1 MTTNGKDQPKR
12 PLFQRIKAQNLLSF
26 GPEGIDLELKPLNVL
41 IGPNGSGK
49 SNLLEIFAL
58 LQAAPFQLARP
69 VRRGGGASEWVWK
82 GTPDHV
88 ASLSAELIPIDSLF
102 PFPTRHSIDF
112 TVDNQMFWLCDER
125 ISAFSLNTKSTNKQL
140 DIRLDQIYEF
150 RDGEPT
156 LKSLN
161 PESVREIPS
170 EEVKRDESILSQ
182 RKDSFNFPNLYLL
195 DQMYRQ
201 IRLYREAQIG
211 RGTVFR
217 QPQSI
222 DVLARPLEENYSN
235 LWMFLSKLRQQPQTK
250 AALIEKIADIYEG
263 ITDFELNFEGGTVQL
278 FLTEGNYTIPAT
290 RLSDGTLRYICL
302 LAILLDPEPPPFIAI
317 EEPELGMHPDLIPK
331 IADLLVDA
339 STRTQLVVTTHSE
352 MLVEAFH
359 ERPDAIVVCEKHE
372 GQTTMRRLDGNELAT
387 WLEDYRIGD
396 LWMSGQLGGVRW

>member
-1 MTTNGKDQPKR
+1 MATNGEPILDPAFFK
-12 PLFQRIKAQNLLSF
+12 RIKAQSLLSF

-69 VRRGGGASEWVWK
+69 VRQGGGASEWVWK
-82 GTPDHV
+82 GAPDCV
-88 ASLSAELIPIDSLF
+88 ASLSAELMPIDSI
-102 PFPTRHSIDF
+102 FPTHHSIDF
-112 TVDNQMFWLCDER
+112 TVVNQMFWLCDER
-125 ISAFSLNTKSTNKQL
+125 ISAFNLTTKPINNTL
-140 DIRLDQIYEF
+140 DVRLDQIYEF

-161 PESVREIPS
+161 PESIREIPA

-201 IRLYREAQIG
+201 IRLYRETQIG

-222 DVLARPLEENYSN
+222 DVIARPLEENYSN

-250 AALIEKIADIYEG
+250 SALIEKIADIYDG
-263 ITDFELNFEGGTVQL
+263 VTDFELNFEGGTVQL

-302 LAILLDPEPPPFIAI
+302 LAILLDTEPPPFIAI
-317 EEPELGMHPDLIPK
+317 EEPELGIHPDLMPQIV
-331 IADLLVDA
+331 DLLVDA
-339 STRTQLVVTTHSE
+339 SRRTQLVVTTHSDTIIDA
-352 MLVEAFH
+352 LNDRPEAV
-359 ERPDAIVVCEKHE
+359 VVCEKHD
-372 GQTTMRRLDGNELAT
+372 GQTEFKRLDKDDLQI
-387 WLEDYRIGD
+387 WLEKYRLGELWTKGAIG
-396 LWMSGQLGGVRW
+396 GTRW

>member
-1 MTTNGKDQPKR
+1 MTTNSEPILDPAFFK
-12 PLFQRIKAQNLLSF
+12 RIKAQNLLSF
-26 GPEGIDLELKPLNVL
+26 GSEGIDLELKPLNVL

-69 VRRGGGASEWVWK
+69 VRHGGGASEWVWK
-82 GTPDHV
+82 GAPDYV
-88 ASLSAELIPIDSLF
+88 ASLSAELMPIDSLF
-102 PFPTRHSIDF
+102 PTHHSINF
-112 TVDNQMFWLCDER
+112 TVVNQMFWLCDER
-125 ISAFSLNTKSTNKQL
+125 ISAFNLTTKPTNRTL
-140 DIRLDQIYEF
+140 DVRLDQIYEF

-201 IRLYREAQIG
+201 IRLYRETQIG
-211 RGTVFR
+211 HGTVFR

-222 DVLARPLEENYSN
+222 DVVARPLEENYSN

-263 ITDFELNFEGGTVQL
+263 VTDFELNIEGGTVQL

-302 LAILLDPEPPPFIAI
+302 LAILLDPEPPAFIAI

-331 IADLLVDA
+331 IADLLIDA

-352 MLVEAFH
+352 MLVEVFH
-359 ERPDAIVVCEKHE
+359 DQPEAIVVCEKHD
-372 GQTTMRRLDGNELAT
+372 GQTRMNRLNRDELSI
-387 WLEDYRIGD
+387 WLKDYRIGD

>member
-1 MTTNGKDQPKR
+1 MTTNGK
-12 PLFQRIKAQNLLSF
+12 PLLNPAFFKRIKAQNLLSF

-69 VRRGGGASEWVWK
+69 VRQGGGASEWVWK
-82 GTPDHV
+82 GAPDYV
-88 ASLSAELIPIDSLF
+88 ASLSAEIVPIDSL
-102 PFPTRHSIDF
+102 FPTRHSIDF
-112 TVDNQMFWLCDER
+112 TVVNQMFWLCDER
-125 ISAFSLNTKSTNKQL
+125 ISAFNLTNKPL
-140 DIRLDQIYEF
+140 DMRLDQIYEF

-201 IRLYREAQIG
+201 IRLYRETQIG

-222 DVLARPLEENYSN
+222 DVVARPLEENYSN

-250 AALIEKIADIYEG
+250 AALLEKIADIYDG
-263 ITDFELNFEGGTVQL
+263 VTDFELNFEGGTVQL

-317 EEPELGMHPDLIPK
+317 EEPELGMHPDLMPQIVE
-331 IADLLVDA
+331 LLVDA
-339 STRTQLVVTTHSE
+339 SSRTQLVVTTHNDTIVDA
-352 MLVEAFH
+352 LND
-359 ERPDAIVVCEKHE
+359 RPESIVVCEKHD
-372 GQTTMRRLDGNELAT
+372 GQTELKRLDRADLKQ
-387 WLEDYRIGD
+387 WLGKYRLGD
-396 LWMSGQLGGVRW
+396 LWIKGALGGTRW